1 MFAFWGRYGMDE
13 VFSTPEGWEVQN
25 LLTVGL
31 LMTRAALARNES
43 RGTHQRTD
51 VPATDPAQAHHV
63 TWSIARLEPVAR
75 ALGSAGV
82 AAGRAG

>member
-1 MFAFWGRYGMDE
+1 
-13 VFSTPEGWEVQN
+13 
-25 LLTVGL
+25 
-31 LMTRAALARNES
+31 MTRAALARHES

-63 TWSIARLEPVAR
+63 AWSISQLDPVVP

-82 AAGRAG
+82 AAGHPK

>member
-1 MFAFWGRYGMDE
+1 MDE

-63 TWSIARLEPVAR
+63 AWSISQLDPVMS

-82 AAGRAG
+82 AAGHTK